1 MGWLICAV
9 QRRCALCW
17 TFAIA
22 QEMPFNL
29 STYPETEQEYEM
41 RRKHMSW
48 RNGYS
53 WEILLVFPIFSSIS
67 FICISQTESR
77 CKYHFSFCTIIY
89 KHRHKP
95 TLTVQSMY
103 WSEAIVHF
111 RGRARLAPAQ
121 FICWA
126 VLHKLANQTMHWSAP
141 MSHIIIV
148 YIPFP
153 RGELLFLTVGGV
165 DRWSLI
171 NYRINCICIK
181 SHSHW

>member
-1 MGWLICAV
+1 MTIWRKLWKMGWLICAV

-95 TLTVQSMY
+95 TLTIWKKKRKKIMGKHTDS
-103 WSEAIVHF
+103 SKNCCLNF
-111 RGRARLAPAQ
+111 PKRLN
-121 FICWA
+121 FI
-126 VLHKLANQTMHWSAP
+126 
-141 MSHIIIV
+141 
-148 YIPFP
+148 
-153 RGELLFLTVGGV
+153 
-165 DRWSLI
+165 
-171 NYRINCICIK
+171 
-181 SHSHW
+181 

>member
-53 WEILLVFPIFSSIS
+53 QDLEKFCWSSQSSPQSLSFAFLKRNPVANITFHFAPLSIS
-67 FICISQTESR
+67 I
-77 CKYHFSFCTIIY
+77 
-89 KHRHKP
+89 
-95 TLTVQSMY
+95 
-103 WSEAIVHF
+103 AI
-111 RGRARLAPAQ
+111 
-121 FICWA
+121 
-126 VLHKLANQTMHWSAP
+126 NQP
-141 MSHIIIV
+141 
-148 YIPFP
+148 
-153 RGELLFLTVGGV
+153 
-165 DRWSLI
+165 
-171 NYRINCICIK
+171 
-181 SHSHW
+181 